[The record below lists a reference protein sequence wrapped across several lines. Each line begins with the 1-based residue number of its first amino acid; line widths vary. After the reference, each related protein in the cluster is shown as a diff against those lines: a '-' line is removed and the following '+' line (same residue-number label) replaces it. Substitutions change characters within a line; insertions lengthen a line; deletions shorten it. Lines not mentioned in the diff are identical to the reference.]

1 MHEALRVALCTCY
14 HISQIVHWLAG
25 GPQRNPSD
33 QASVTKLYVLTVVG
47 KLELALFRKRCMR
60 GDVKGLRL
68 RGEGAVDCLLTL
80 AQL

>member
-25 GPQRNPSD
+25 GPQKNPSN
-33 QASVTKLYVLTVVG
+33 VLTVMG

-60 GDVKGLRL
+60 GDVKRLRL

-80 AQL
+80 AQI